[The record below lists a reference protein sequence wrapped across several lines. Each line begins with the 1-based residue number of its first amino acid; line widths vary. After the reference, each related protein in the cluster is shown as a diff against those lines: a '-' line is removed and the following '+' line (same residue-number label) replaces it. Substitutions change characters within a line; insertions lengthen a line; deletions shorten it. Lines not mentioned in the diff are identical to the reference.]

1 VGEIIHEIDLTK
13 EAIDSMIKS
22 GYLEAVNEFKKIETY
37 ENKMIDSIDKCFV
50 GRISRLINCLNGFDP
65 RVIIEIDIKEQIRNI
80 IGLIQMKLENNNEY
94 TIEKHS
100 DLAIEA
106 LRERNIDEET
116 IKLWISYI
124 E

>member
-1 VGEIIHEIDLTK
+1 MGLNQE
-13 EAIDSMIKS
+13 
-22 GYLEAVNEFKKIETY
+22 
-37 ENKMIDSIDKCFV
+37 MIDSIDKCFV

-65 RVIIEIDIKEQIRNI
+65 RVIIEIDIKEQISNI

-94 TIEKHS
+94 TIEKHQ
-100 DLAIEA
+100 DLVIEA